1 MNRVLNATVQRTAD
15 HAAPEIT
22 LDPLEIVGGTH
33 YFHFVHTFIVS
44 HFIPPLLDICTHSF
58 CVSGICSSS
67 EIRWS
72 ENAYFSCLMWFTRS
86 RVCCF
91 PLHITCTGH
100 LLTSS
105 LYLWYLLFRWDQVI
119 REHIFVPGCTPAVL
133 RAVVPALRETG
144 QWGRPDLCLQ
154 HPLHWRGSSWHK
166 LEFLPHIFFCTD
178 L

>member
-22 LDPLEIVGGTH
+22 LDPLEIVGGMH

-44 HFIPPLLDICTHSF
+44 HFIPPPLLDIFTH
-58 CVSGICSSS
+58 S

-72 ENAYFSCLMWFTRS
+72 ENTYFSCLMWFTCS
-86 RVCCF
+86 HICCF
-91 PLHITCTGH
+91 LLYITCTGYLH
-100 LLTSS
+100 TFF
-105 LYLWYLLFRWDQVI
+105 LYLWYLFFRWDQVI

-166 LEFLPHIFFCTD
+166 LGFLLHIFFCTD